1 MRAPVSEHE
10 LITDLL
16 GVEAI
21 APEWERLAVAASKP
35 VAAAAWVLAWWRHV
49 APSDLQARVVVLR
62 DRGELTGV
70 APFCLASNR
79 RGVAEYRLMASDF
92 GVCME
97 PLALPGREWELAAA
111 IASELSS
118 TSPRAASVGFGPMP
132 IASPWVAA
140 LAESWRGP
148 VRSLSRRTRIEPAP
162 LVHLL
167 EPGYEQWFATLS
179 SKLRRDLR
187 KCERLFEEAGGTT
200 RWTDAR
206 TLRADA
212 ESFARLHSSH
222 WEGRGWSRL
231 ADLGPRLPDWLE
243 ELGGKLLG
251 ESRFGLCVLE
261 VEGEPVCV
269 DLSISA
275 GEEVAGLNVGWDDS
289 FARMAPAKLA
299 VLRVI
304 ADAYAKDVRRVGL
317 GNGGLANKIRLAN
330 GDDPVAWTTVIPASP
345 MAPLA
350 YGMLLP
356 RLLRIHARELAGRAL
371 PEPWL
376 ERLKALAARGA

>member
-1 MRAPVSEHE
+1 VSEHE
-10 LITDLL
+10 LITDLA
-16 GVEAI
+16 GVEAL
-21 APEWERLAVAASKP
+21 ASEWERLAVAASKP

-70 APFCLASNR
+70 APFHLASNR
-79 RGVAEYRLMASDF
+79 GGVAEYRLMAADF

-97 PLALPGREWELAAA
+97 PLALPGREWELAGA
-111 IASELSS
+111 IAAELRA
-118 TSPRAASVGFGPMP
+118 TSPRVASVGFGPMP

-140 LAESWRGP
+140 LVESWQGP
-148 VRSLSRRTRIEPAP
+148 MRSLARRTRIEPAP
-162 LVHLL
+162 LVQLI

-200 RWTDAR
+200 RWTDAT

-243 ELGGKLLG
+243 ELGRSLIG
-251 ESRFGLCVLE
+251 EGRLGLCVLE

-304 ADAYAKDVRRVGL
+304 ADAYAKDIRRVGL

-356 RLLRIHARELAGRAL
+356 RLLRIHARELAGRTL

-376 ERLKALAARGA
+376 ERLKGLAARGA

>member
-1 MRAPVSEHE
+1 VSEVE
-10 LITDLL
+10 LLDGADAAAELS
-16 GVEAI
+16 
-21 APEWERLAVAASKP
+21 PEWEALAVAASKP

-49 APSDLQARVVVLR
+49 APSDLQPRVVVLR
-62 DRGELTGV
+62 DRGELIGV
-70 APFCLASNR
+70 APFHLASNR

-92 GVCME
+92 GVCMG
-97 PLALPGREWELAAA
+97 PLALPGREWELAGA
-111 IASELSS
+111 IAAELSA
-118 TSPRAASVGFGPMP
+118 TSPRAAAVGFGPMP

-140 LAESWRGP
+140 LTESWQGP
-148 VRSLSRRTRIEPAP
+148 VRSLARRTRIEPAP
-162 LVHLL
+162 LVQLL

-200 RWTDAR
+200 RWTDVT

-243 ELGGKLLG
+243 ELGGALIG
-251 ESRFGLCVLE
+251 EGRFGLCVLE

-275 GEEVAGLNVGWDDS
+275 GGEVAGLNVGWDDS
-289 FARMAPAKLA
+289 YARMAPAKLA

-304 ADAYAKDVRRVGL
+304 ADAYSKDVRRVGL

-330 GDDPVAWTTVIPASP
+330 GDDPVAWTTVIPATP

-376 ERLKALAARGA
+376 ERLKGLAARGG

>member
-1 MRAPVSEHE
+1 MRARVSEHE
-10 LITDLL
+10 LITELA
-16 GVEAI
+16 GAEEI

-49 APSDLQARVVVLR
+49 APSDLQARVVVSR
-62 DRGELTGV
+62 DRGELIGV
-70 APFCLASNR
+70 APFHLASNKR
-79 RGVAEYRLMASDF
+79 RVAEYRLMGADF
-92 GVCME
+92 GVCMK
-97 PLALPGREWELAAA
+97 PLALPGREWELAGA
-111 IASELSS
+111 IAAELNG

-140 LAESWRGP
+140 VGESWQGP
-148 VRSLSRRTRIEPAP
+148 VRSLARRTRIEPAP
-162 LVHLL
+162 LIQLI

-187 KCERLFEEAGGTT
+187 RCERLFEEAGGTS
-200 RWTDAR
+200 RWADAT
-206 TLRADA
+206 TLRADS
-212 ESFARLHSSH
+212 ESFARLHGSR

-243 ELGGKLLG
+243 ELGKALIG
-251 ESRFGLCVLE
+251 EGRFGLCVLE
-261 VEGEPVCV
+261 LAGEPVCV

-275 GEEVAGLNVGWDDS
+275 GEEVAGLNVGWDQGY
-289 FARMAPAKLA
+289 ARLAPAKLA

-317 GNGGLANKIRLAN
+317 GNGGLANKVRLAN
-330 GDDPVAWTTVIPASP
+330 GDDPVAWTTVIPPSP

-350 YGMLLP
+350 YGRLLP
-356 RLLRIHARELAGRAL
+356 VLLRNHARELAGRAL
-371 PEPWL
+371 PEPWV
-376 ERLKALAARGA
+376 ERLKALAARG